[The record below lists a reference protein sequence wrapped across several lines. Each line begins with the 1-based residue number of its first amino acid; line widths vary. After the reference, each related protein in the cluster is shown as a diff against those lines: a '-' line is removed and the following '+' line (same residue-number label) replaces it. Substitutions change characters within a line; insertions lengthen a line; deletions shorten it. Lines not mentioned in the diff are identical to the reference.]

1 MFVGEGPSRW
11 ARPEREHRK
20 MQTFASLTSDNYHR
34 TLSCWGK
41 GVEQDHADNER
52 PDPLGFDAPKAR
64 Q

>member
-1 MFVGEGPSRW
+1 
-11 ARPEREHRK
+11 